1 MQSYSR
7 YLFNVIERIRARNK
21 FVFTYYKFCEGGR
34 WKNRDICNFC
44 NPFESIQNIY
54 IYIYYELSESYRNEE
69 DKYIHVRIPGG
80 CTYTVV
86 SNILARPRTSV
97 NLTVDLVSDTLLPP
111 KHR

>member
-1 MQSYSR
+1 MREGDGKIGIFVIFVILSNR
-7 YLFNVIERIRARNK
+7 YR
-21 FVFTYYKFCEGGR
+21 
-34 WKNRDICNFC
+34 
-44 NPFESIQNIY
+44 IY
-54 IYIYYELSESYRNEE
+54 IYIYYELSESCRNEE